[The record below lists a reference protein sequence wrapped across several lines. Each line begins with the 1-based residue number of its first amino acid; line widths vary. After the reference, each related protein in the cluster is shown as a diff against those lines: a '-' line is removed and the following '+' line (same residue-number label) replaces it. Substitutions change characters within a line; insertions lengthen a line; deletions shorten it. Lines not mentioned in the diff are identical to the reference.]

1 MGLFA
6 CGLVAEVSKG
16 RVHKIKTAS
25 TGLGLLYAG
34 LNFPG
39 KFLWCT
45 ELGRSDSTKSEEAT
59 RHFH

>member
-6 CGLVAEVSKG
+6 CKLVAEVSKEG
-16 RVHKIKTAS
+16 YLRKTAS

-45 ELGRSDSTKSEEAT
+45 ELGRSDSTKSEDVT